1 MVVLLRKEQFMT
13 NIVLF
18 LIGFTSI
25 TSIYE
30 IAKTGKQTKSSNVKK
45 SIGGLKNNRLGK

>member
-1 MVVLLRKEQFMT
+1 MT
-13 NIVLF
+13 NAVLF
-18 LIGFTSI
+18 LLGFTSI

-45 SIGGLKNNRLGK
+45 SVGALGKKGMRK